1 MVLKGEEA
9 TVRLSGTR
17 TLRRVAKARRC
28 GLARCGRAVMV
39 EVEEYEKY
47 AGRMGGPLSNRLE
60 PHPCT
65 QTMQILPFST
75 AFQRPEESSLD
86 KVMMPLAVPFR
97 RKSASLTL
105 LMNASFMTMP
115 FSSRRTRSSV
125 GQSLKWTVSRHGKGD
140 PFSWDTSLPNPAL
153 VAGSAPA

>member
-1 MVLKGEEA
+1 M
-9 TVRLSGTR
+9 TVRLSGTQ

-28 GLARCGRAVMV
+28 GLVRCGRVVMV
-39 EVEEYEKY
+39 GGEEYGKY
-47 AGRMGGPLSNRLE
+47 AGRMGGPLRNKLVQL
-60 PHPCT
+60 PCIRNI
-65 QTMQILPFST
+65 QSLPFST
-75 AFQRPEESSLD
+75 AFQRPDESSLD
-86 KVMMPLAVPFR
+86 RVMMPLAVPFR

-105 LMNASFMTMP
+105 LMNASFMTIP

-125 GQSLKWTVSRHGKGD
+125 GQSLKWTVNRHGKGD